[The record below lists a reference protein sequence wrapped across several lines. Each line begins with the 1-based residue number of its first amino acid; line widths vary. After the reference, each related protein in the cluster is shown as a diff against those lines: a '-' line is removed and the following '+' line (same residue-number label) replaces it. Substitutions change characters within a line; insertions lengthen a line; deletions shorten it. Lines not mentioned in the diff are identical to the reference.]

1 MNSVR
6 EKLEKSPRSWFHNR
20 GWKVGYATAKEAMD
34 DDVVGLSAEVAFY
47 GMFSLFPFVILLQSL
62 EPYLPKG
69 TRVIPWILDMIQQ
82 MTSGDDG
89 RLFTIIKEEILQPA
103 QSRRNG
109 LLSVGIILTLWG
121 ASRGFGVVV
130 KGINRAYGMEDQR
143 NYLER
148 RLMGLAMTLA
158 LLVFLIGGVLF
169 GIFGAQLLEP
179 ITSALG
185 LGFIPTFA
193 IRILR
198 WPVAFVLMGIGLG
211 LLYHFAPVHR
221 GKWRW
226 TTPGS
231 LFAVIAM
238 ALLSWMLGWFISQN
252 MFQITWLTYSSFSFM
267 LVILLWLYLM
277 GFSVLVG
284 GEINAV
290 LDRRLDEGGLSG
302 SQRGPGG
309 VKLGPGSGHPP
320 TDDDGKPI
328 VV

>member
-1 MNSVR
+1 VSGVR
-6 EKLEKSPRSWFHNR
+6 EKLEESPRSWFDNR
-20 GWKVGYATAKEAMD
+20 GWKVGHATTKEAID

-62 EPYLPKG
+62 EPYLPQG
-69 TRVIPWILDMIQQ
+69 TRVIPGILDMIQQ
-82 MTSGDDG
+82 MTSGDDS
-89 RLFTIIKEEILQPA
+89 RVFIIIKEEILQPA
-103 QSRRNG
+103 ESRRSG
-109 LLSVGIILTLWG
+109 LLSIGIILTLWG

-130 KGINRAYGMEDQR
+130 KGINRAYGLDDQR

-158 LLVFLIGGVLF
+158 LLVFLVGGILF
-169 GIFGAQLLEP
+169 GIFGPQLLEP
-179 ITSALG
+179 FTKALG
-185 LGFIPTFA
+185 LGFLPSFV

-198 WPVAFVLMGIGLG
+198 WPVAFVLLGIGLA

-238 ALLSWMLGWFISQN
+238 ALLSWTLGWLISQN
-252 MFQITWLTYSSFSFM
+252 MFQISWLTYSSFGFM

-277 GFSVLVG
+277 SFSVLVG

-302 SQRGPGG
+302 SQRGPSG
-309 VKLGPGSGHPP
+309 VKLGPGTGRPP

-328 VV
+328 VE